1 MKFLAIN
8 FLIKVEIMKVLSIVL
23 MFLFLMSY
31 SCKVK
36 EYEQG
41 NNAVVNALK
50 ADKASYEVDKESL
63 NLKFEFKK
71 AYNLELEYLASI
83 ALVTFYDQS
92 IEKLNKEGVKF
103 INITIKLP
111 TDEKIFQYA
120 VGQVPYYKTAVNTSA
135 LFIENFLKSNMEA
148 NLQYVNTDIL
158 PKEKLL
164 ELNQIAATVMAT
176 NKIEDYAFDG
186 FKLEPKENLLHAKAI
201 LNADK
206 ELLRVTIQVQLTTS
220 KISYFGINDDL

>member
-1 MKFLAIN
+1 
-8 FLIKVEIMKVLSIVL
+8 
-23 MFLFLMSY
+23 
-31 SCKVK
+31 VK
-36 EYEQG
+36 EYEAG
-41 NNAVVNALK
+41 NKAVVDVLK
-50 ADKASYEVDKESL
+50 VDKTDYEVDKESL

-71 AYNLELEYLASI
+71 AFNVELEYLASI

-103 INITIKLP
+103 INITIKHP
-111 TDEKIFQYA
+111 TDEKTFQYA
-120 VGQVPYYKTAVNTSA
+120 VNQIPYYKAAVNTSA
-135 LFIENFLKSNMEA
+135 IFIDNFLKSNMEA

-176 NKIEDYAFDG
+176 NKIEDYTFDG
-186 FKLEPKENLLHAKAI
+186 FKLDPKDNLLQTKAI

-206 ELLRVTIQVQLTTS
+206 ELLKVTIQIQLATS

>member
-1 MKFLAIN
+1 MNIFKI
-8 FLIKVEIMKVLSIVL
+8 LIFSLVLTT
-23 MFLFLMSY
+23 F

-50 ADKASYEVDKESL
+50 ADKASYDVDDETV

-103 INITIKLP
+103 INITIKHP
-111 TDEKIFQYA
+111 TDEKTFQYA

-135 LFIENFLKSNMEA
+135 LFIDNFLKSNMEA

>member
-1 MKFLAIN
+1 MNAIKIVI
-8 FLIKVEIMKVLSIVL
+8 LSLVLTA
-23 MFLFLMSY
+23 F

-50 ADKASYEVDKESL
+50 ADKAGYDVDDETV

-71 AYNLELEYLASI
+71 AFNVELEYLASI

-111 TDEKIFQYA
+111 TDEKTFQYA

-135 LFIENFLKSNMEA
+135 IFIDNFLKSNMEA

-176 NKIEDYAFDG
+176 NKIEDYTFDG
-186 FKLEPKENLLHAKAI
+186 FKLDPKDNLLQTKAI

-206 ELLRVTIQVQLTTS
+206 ELLKVTIQIQLATS